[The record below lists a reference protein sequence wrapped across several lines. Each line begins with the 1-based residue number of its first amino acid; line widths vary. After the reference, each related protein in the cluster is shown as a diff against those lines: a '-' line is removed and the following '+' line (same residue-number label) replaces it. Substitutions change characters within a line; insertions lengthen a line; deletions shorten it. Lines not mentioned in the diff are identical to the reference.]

1 MSNDEIYVDADE
13 VRSFANRFGQLIN
26 TSYRPQ
32 LDKISDEIEDTES
45 SDDPES
51 SAVDEAGVEAYP
63 AELLGWQATNADAH
77 AEWLNECLDKFEILV
92 EKAAKASKD
101 YGDIDEANYGDVGRE
116 QPDDPA

>member
-1 MSNDEIYVDADE
+1 RVHPPAHLGLRGSPPRFPVMKSTKHRLSSKSRCVIVTGPLPARMRESLYASLNPNPDDGMSNDEIYVDADE

-51 SAVDEAGVEAYP
+51 SAVDEAGVEA
-63 AELLGWQATNADAH
+63 
-77 AEWLNECLDKFEILV
+77 
-92 EKAAKASKD
+92 
-101 YGDIDEANYGDVGRE
+101 
-116 QPDDPA
+116 